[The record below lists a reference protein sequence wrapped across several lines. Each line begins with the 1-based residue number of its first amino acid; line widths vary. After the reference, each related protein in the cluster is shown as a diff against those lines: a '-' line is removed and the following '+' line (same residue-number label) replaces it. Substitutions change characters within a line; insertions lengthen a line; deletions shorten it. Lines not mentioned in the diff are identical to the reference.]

1 MFCRFL
7 YVLQRLLMLQITLF
21 CGMEERIHIENDTQ
35 KLDLYNNEFRILSE
49 NRKNVYPEVRHEKNI
64 MFETAS

>member
-1 MFCRFL
+1 MLRITMFCE
-7 YVLQRLLMLQITLF
+7 I
-21 CGMEERIHIENDTQ
+21 EEHIHTENDTQ
-35 KLDLYNNEFRILSE
+35 KLDLYNIEFRILSE